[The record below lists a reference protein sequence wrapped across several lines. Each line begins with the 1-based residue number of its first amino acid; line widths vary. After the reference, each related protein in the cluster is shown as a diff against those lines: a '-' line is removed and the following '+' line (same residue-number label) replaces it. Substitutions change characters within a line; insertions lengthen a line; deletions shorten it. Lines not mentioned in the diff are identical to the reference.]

1 MDAKE
6 FGLGEGILVQ
16 VGLISGETRSQ
27 IQQQDLATHYD
38 PFINQLLNNPPM
50 FQGLAISNENQSSSQ
65 AEERARIDIRK
76 ANTQIMA
83 SERSMLPPLQYD
95 CINNSH
101 EARNSRWASPNLILN
116 TGNQSSTP
124 MVSSAGSSNVIIPMQ
139 NLRQN
144 LQIGRTNAP
153 ARRGPNTGL
162 ALQLPNNAPENQGVQ
177 NQNNNNP
184 ENHVEIRSNSLYDPV
199 FETLGLA
206 PDPHIRL
213 FEAQNGQAER
223 GHKKPRILELETS
236 PTPHLQ
242 AHAYMGSSTSFLQQ
256 LTFLQHHTS
265 AYHTYS
271 SAVLRLEKTGINI
284 TLQKTFRWWCP
295 LLLHVTRRGN
305 LSLTLPI
312 LNTLSK
318 LQGERWLVVW
328 LVNMWR
334 IWYWHKQCVFVGSVS
349 FDSKDMHDVLA
360 TSPFIHG
367 QVTHL
372 ALFVHMLQALAHGLN
387 F

>member
-1 MDAKE
+1 MDNLFKSISNETLDSQYAE
-6 FGLGEGILVQ
+6 ENVVALPTPLSTENQ

-50 FQGLAISNENQSSSQ
+50 FQGLAISNENQSSSQQ

-144 LQIGRTNAP
+144 LQIGRELSREEPNETARNFILIEGQVERLWDNQRFEIGEGSSSKRQRTNAP

-223 GHKKPRILELETS
+223 GY
-236 PTPHLQ
+236 
-242 AHAYMGSSTSFLQQ
+242 YMF
-256 LTFLQHHTS
+256 
-265 AYHTYS
+265 
-271 SAVLRLEKTGINI
+271 K
-284 TLQKTFRWWCP
+284 
-295 LLLHVTRRGN
+295 
-305 LSLTLPI
+305 
-312 LNTLSK
+312 
-318 LQGERWLVVW
+318 
-328 LVNMWR
+328 
-334 IWYWHKQCVFVGSVS
+334 
-349 FDSKDMHDVLA
+349 
-360 TSPFIHG
+360 
-367 QVTHL
+367 
-372 ALFVHMLQALAHGLN
+372 
-387 F
+387 